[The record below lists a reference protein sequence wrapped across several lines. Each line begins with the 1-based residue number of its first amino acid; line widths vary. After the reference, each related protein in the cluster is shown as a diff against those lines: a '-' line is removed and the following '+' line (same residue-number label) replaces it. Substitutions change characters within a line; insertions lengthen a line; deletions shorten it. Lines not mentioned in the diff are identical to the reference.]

1 MVKKKALQTSEAK
14 EDNGPVLEDTL
25 FKLAI
30 AFAKAIAKKNSIE
43 SLRPDVVLSGFQ
55 LALADKNISVRYP
68 KILAKLDA
76 ISASV
81 KACGLTIPDH
91 IKMIEAEKF
100 PSSTELKTI
109 LAAKEISLE
118 ELIDQLIS
126 VNLATPSI
134 EGSEYTEILMYA
146 SFLAKKMFQNEIT
159 PEVFSCAAY
168 IAFLHGRFSKN
179 QALSTHFLANH
190 LSYEALLSQLGIEQE
205 WQPQGTIDLV
215 KICGELLETLKIEG
229 SDEERLF
236 SCLDLGLRKGRNILD
251 TIATAYHEAGHA
263 VVSAVLRPAIS
274 ISKVSIVPDEKEGY
288 QGVTWFKMNPSED
301 IQTSADYLSEIC
313 VDLAGRAAQL
323 IKFGPTKI
331 DFGATGDLQMATKT
345 AWEFVAERG
354 LDPEF
359 GMISLKTLANLQ
371 GEPIGWLFDKAH
383 QRLHAIINQEAKR
396 AEGILRENWDK
407 VESITQ
413 DLLTKKVIA
422 ETSISN
428 DMISTGLAG
437 VKGVQSAKSI
447 PVDHPFV
454 IASRPGIIRTPEGP
468 VRYETGDA
476 LTNIESG
483 LNWVVG
489 KRYFEKYYEPSGR
502 HKFGT
507 DGIYRKKLQTVMVLE
522 LQENKRID
530 FKDGRGI
537 LFGVKGD
544 WLVDYG
550 EGEMSIIQ
558 RGQFF
563 SLYTLAPDAKNS

>member
-1 MVKKKALQTSEAK
+1 
-14 EDNGPVLEDTL
+14 
-25 FKLAI
+25 
-30 AFAKAIAKKNSIE
+30 
-43 SLRPDVVLSGFQ
+43 
-55 LALADKNISVRYP
+55 
-68 KILAKLDA
+68 
-76 ISASV
+76 
-81 KACGLTIPDH
+81 
-91 IKMIEAEKF
+91 MIEAEKF
-100 PSSTELKTI
+100 PPSIELKTI
-109 LAAKEISLE
+109 LASKEISLE

-126 VNLATPSI
+126 VNLASPSI
-134 EGSEYTEILMYA
+134 ESSEYTEILMYA

-159 PEVFSCAAY
+159 PEVFSCAAH
-168 IAFLHGRFSKN
+168 IAFLHGRFSKS
-179 QALSTHFLANH
+179 QALSTHFLGNH
-190 LSYEALLSQLGIEQE
+190 LAYEALLSQVGIEQD

-215 KICGELLETLKIEG
+215 KLCGELLETIKIEG
-229 SDEERLF
+229 SNEERLF
-236 SCLDLGLRKGRNILD
+236 SCLALGIRKGRNILD

-301 IQTSADYLSEIC
+301 IQTSDDYLSEIC

-359 GMISLKTLANLQ
+359 GMISLKTLADLQ

-422 ETSISN
+422 ETSISD
-428 DMISTGLAG
+428 DMISAGLTG
-437 VKGVQSAKSI
+437 VKGVSSANSI
-447 PVDHPFV
+447 PVERPFV
-454 IASRPGIIRTPEGP
+454 IARQPGIIRTPEGP
-468 VRYETGDA
+468 VRYEAGDA
-476 LTNIESG
+476 ITNIETG
-483 LNWVVG
+483 QNWAVG
-489 KRYFEKYYEPSGR
+489 KSYFERFYEPSGR

-507 DGIYRKKLQTVMVLE
+507 DGIYRKKPQTVLVLE
-522 LQENKRID
+522 LQQTRRVD
-530 FKDGRGI
+530 FRDGRGV
-537 LFGVKGD
+537 LFGEKGD
-544 WLVDYG
+544 WMVDYG
-550 EGEMSIIQ
+550 NGELSVV
-558 RGQFF
+558 RKDQFKN
-563 SLYTLAPDAKNS
+563 LYEIVG